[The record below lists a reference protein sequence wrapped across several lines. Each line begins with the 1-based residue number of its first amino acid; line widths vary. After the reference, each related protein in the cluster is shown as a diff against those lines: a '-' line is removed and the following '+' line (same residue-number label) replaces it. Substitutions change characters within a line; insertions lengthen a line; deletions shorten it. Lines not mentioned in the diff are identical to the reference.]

1 MPYVSGNEM
10 GGVEIDTSQKNSL
23 RCDTHVGLPLKITG
37 IVFWGLVAIG
47 LVLVAET
54 MRWMQRDLERF
65 HETTLRKA
73 VLDVRSVLAQN
84 SSATPL
90 MLQDQLRH
98 IVDSTDIA
106 GLSVEYE
113 LESVLFGETGDSFES
128 YTGVFPLMENP
139 DSGYISTE
147 VVTTVWLKSV
157 DKILAPQKKHLMLE
171 TGLLVLFFGMVLQWI
186 LKRLLSAPITQMV
199 ETAQNFSGGC
209 DSQFN
214 ESRNDEF
221 GYLARFIN
229 RALDTLKLRQNELVA
244 ALDRVRSSEHALHE
258 EKERAEVT
266 LHSIAE
272 GVITTD
278 KKGRVR
284 YMNPVAESLSG
295 HTQQEATGQDIGK
308 LLHLVDET
316 SGEKVDSSVLQCLSD
331 DTVTRAITGRILVK
345 PDGDKIPIE
354 ENAAPIM
361 DNSGNSIGA
370 VLVFEDVSQTR
381 ELTRRLSYQ
390 ASHDALTGLYNRS
403 EFELRLHNALTDAH
417 AQKQPVTLCY
427 MDLDQFKLV
436 NDTCGHIAGDQLLR
450 QLAGKLQDVL
460 RDCDTV
466 ARLGGDEFGVL
477 LQDCSVEDAHRLATK
492 LRKTVRDH
500 HFVWD
505 GKTFEVGVSIGV
517 VPISTDT
524 HDVTEA
530 LSAADVACYAAKEH
544 GRGRVHVYE
553 ADDTELQRRRSDMLW
568 VNRIRQALKDD
579 RFCLYQQPV
588 ILVGANGPE
597 SPHHEILLR
606 MLDEDGKL
614 LTPDTFLGAAE
625 QFGLMPDIDRWVI
638 RNTFQWL
645 GENSETSQSVNQ
657 LAINLSGQSLSSNA
671 FLETVINII
680 DNSSVDPRSICFEI
694 TETAAIAN
702 MADAIRFIRILKGV
716 GCKFSLDDFGSGM
729 SSFQYL
735 KNLPVDYL
743 KIDGSYVRDLAYDP
757 IDRAMVEAVN
767 QIGHAMGM
775 KTIAEFVEDQ
785 AALEALA
792 VIGVDFAQGYGIA
805 KPAPIEDLCDAN
817 IKPFRQPA

>member
-1 MPYVSGNEM
+1 MPDVPGNEM
-10 GGVEIDTSQKNSL
+10 DRPEINQPQKDSL
-23 RCDTHVGLPLKITG
+23 RHGAQVGLPLKITG

-54 MRWMQRDLERF
+54 MRWMQSDLEQF
-65 HETTLRKA
+65 QETTRRHA
-73 VLDVRSVLAQN
+73 ILDVQSLLAQN
-84 SSATPL
+84 PAPGPV
-90 MLQDQLRH
+90 MLQKQLQQ
-98 IVDSTDIA
+98 IMDSTEIS

-113 LESVLFGETGDSFES
+113 LDSVLVGESGGKFKS
-128 YTGVFPLMENP
+128 YTDVFPVIRAP
-139 DSGYISTE
+139 YSGYISTD
-147 VVTTVWLKSV
+147 VVTTVWLNSV
-157 DKILAPQKKHLMLE
+157 DTILAPQKKRLMLE
-171 TGLLVLFFGMVLQWI
+171 MGLLVFFFGMALQWI

-199 ETAQNFSGGC
+199 ATAQTFSEGR
-209 DSQFN
+209 DSRFN
-214 ESRNDEF
+214 ETRNDEF
-221 GYLARFIN
+221 GYLAKFIN
-229 RALDTLKLRQNELVA
+229 RALDNLTLRQDELVA
-244 ALDRVRSSEHALHE
+244 ALSRARASEHALYE

-278 KKGRVR
+278 KSGRVR
-284 YMNPVAESLSG
+284 YMNPIAESLSG
-295 HTQQEATGQDIGK
+295 HSQREATGLAIDKI
-308 LLHLVDET
+308 LDLVDET
-316 SGEKVDSSVLQCLSD
+316 SGEKIDSSVLQCLRD
-331 DTVTRAITGRILVK
+331 DTVTHAITGRVLVK
-345 PDGDKIPIE
+345 PDGDEIPIE
-354 ENAAPIM
+354 ENAAPIR
-361 DNSGNSIGA
+361 DNSGNTIGA

-381 ELTRRLSYQ
+381 ELTRRLAYQ

-403 EFELRLHNALTDAH
+403 EFELRLHNALKKAH
-417 AQKQPVTLCY
+417 AQNQPVTLCY

-450 QLAGKLQDVL
+450 QLAHKLQDAL
-460 RDCDTV
+460 RDSDTI

-477 LQDCSVEDAHRLATK
+477 LQDCSVEDARRLASK

-500 HFVWD
+500 HFIWD

-544 GRGRVHVYE
+544 GRDRVHVYQ
-553 ADDTELQRRRSDMLW
+553 ADDAELQRRRSDMLW
-568 VNRIRQALKDD
+568 VNRIRQALKED
-579 RFCLYQQPV
+579 RFRLYQQAIIP
-588 ILVGANGPE
+588 IGANGSE
-597 SPHHEILLR
+597 APHHEILLR

-614 LTPDTFLGAAE
+614 LRPGVFLGAAE

-638 RNTFQWL
+638 RNTLQWL
-645 GENSETSQSVNQ
+645 GENTGPALAGHQ
-657 LAINLSGQSLSSNA
+657 LAINLSGQSLSSRS
-671 FLETVINII
+671 FLDFVIDLI
-680 DNSSVDPRSICFEI
+680 DASSVDPENINFEI

-702 MADAIRFIRILKGV
+702 LEDATRFIRILKGV

-743 KIDGSYVRDLAYDP
+743 KIDGSYVRDLVREP
-757 IDRAMVEAVN
+757 VDRAMVEAVN

-775 KTIAEFVEDQ
+775 KTIAECVEEQ
-785 AALEALA
+785 ATLDALA

-805 KPAPIEDLCDAN
+805 KSAPIENLSGSN